1 MGILFYLLIFI
12 VSCVALVRSGTWIVR
27 SLTRIAQFLKWK
39 EFIVSAILMAFATSI
54 PELFIGVTS
63 AFHQKPQLSFG
74 TIIGSNIIA
83 FTLVLGIGAILTKGL
98 KFEGKILQ
106 RSSLYVAAIALLPL
120 LLMLDGRISRI
131 DGLFLFL
138 VLIFYFHHLLS
149 QQERFSKAFV
159 DSFRRDWTHLKIFLK
174 DLGIFFGGVL
184 LLLLS
189 AEGII
194 FSSSNLAEEFN
205 MSLVIVGIFLVALG
219 TSLPEITFGIRSIV
233 MGHREMI
240 LGNVM
245 GSVVI
250 NSTLILGLTALIC
263 PFEIHNFSPYFA
275 GIIFTVATALFFTI
289 FLKTQNTI
297 SRKEAIF
304 LILIYFAFISFGIIS
319 QI

>member
-1 MGILFYLLIFI
+1 MIWSYFLIFV
-12 VSCVALVRSGTWIVR
+12 VSCVVLVRSGTWIVQ

-54 PELFIGVTS
+54 PELFIGITS

-74 TIIGSNIIA
+74 DVIGSNIIA
-83 FTLVLGIGAILTKGL
+83 LTLVLGIGAILTKGL

-106 RSSLYVAAIALLPL
+106 KSSLYVAIIALLPL
-120 LLMLDGRISRI
+120 LLMLDGRVSRI

-149 QQERFSKAFV
+149 QQERFTKVFV
-159 DSFRRDWTHLKIFLK
+159 NSFRRDWTHLKIFLK
-174 DLGIFFGGVL
+174 DLGVFFWGVI

-194 FSSSNLAEEFN
+194 FSSSKLAEEFN
-205 MSLVIVGIFLVALG
+205 ISLVVIGVFLVALG
-219 TSLPEITFGIRSIV
+219 TSLPEIAFGIRSIV

-263 PFEIHNFSPYFA
+263 PFEIHNFSPYLA
-275 GIIFTVATALFFTI
+275 GIIFTVATALFFTV
-289 FLKTQNTI
+289 FLRTQNTI
-297 SRKEAIF
+297 SRKEAIS
-304 LILIYFAFISFGIIS
+304 LISIYIAFIFFEIIG